1 MPINDALSI
10 TGFIIMIFGFILNFS
25 GPVVR
30 RKIKKQDEEDEQA
43 IKENIKI
50 KLIAFAITV
59 VGIVLLF
66 I

>member
-1 MPINDALSI
+1 MPISGALSV
-10 TGFIIMIFGFILNFS
+10 TGFIIMIFGFILNFL

-30 RKIKKQDEEDEQA
+30 RKMRKQECSEEQE

-50 KLIAFAITV
+50 KLIALAIAV
-59 VGIVLLF
+59 IGIILLF